1 MKTLSDELIKANV
14 QELEERLKEMEDFM
28 KPYLTSIYSFETN
41 MDKIFDL
48 MVEVEKNISDY
59 GSDITD
65 AQIRD
70 ELRDEINDLRELIFK
85 LTNKTRKLA
94 KFFKVDLDE
103 KNIVIEKV
111 EEIAALLERSNRLQ
125 DELVTERMAI
135 LEIIRD
141 NFEDFEQMKPVNFI
155 DNLLSTLNEFVELSA
170 DLEAFLEDGLDF
182 EIEDMEDR
190 LERFE
195 REKERDFFD

>member
-182 EIEDMEDR
+182 EIEDMEDH